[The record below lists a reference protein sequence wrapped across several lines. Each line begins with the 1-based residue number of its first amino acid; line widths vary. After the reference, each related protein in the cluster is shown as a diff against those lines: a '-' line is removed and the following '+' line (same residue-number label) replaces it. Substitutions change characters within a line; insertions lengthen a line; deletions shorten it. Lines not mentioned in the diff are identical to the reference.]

1 MDEAQEKQKESYRS
15 RIKKGTKC
23 YDIWANDLV
32 WKKDERKARPG
43 ENLAALLLLAGVT
56 IC

>member
-23 YDIWANDLV
+23 YDVWANDLV
-32 WKKDERKARPG
+32 WKKDGRKEG
-43 ENLAALLLLAGVT
+43 ET
-56 IC
+56 